1 MDRREFLQAAAVA
14 AGAAIAT
21 PALAASVLKFIY
33 PYAPG
38 SGGDILV
45 RVLADDLEKKL
56 GVSAIVENKPGADGR
71 IGVREVKHAAPDGD
85 TLLFTPFGTMVL
97 FPSVFKSL
105 PYDPFKDFVPVTQ
118 AITFDFGLAAGPMS
132 GTKTLAELTDWLKKN
147 PEKGN
152 VGVPGLGALPHL
164 LPIKFAA
171 DAGVK
176 IQAVA
181 YKGTAPALTAAM
193 AGEVALVCAP
203 LADLVAQ
210 HKAGAV
216 HVLAVSGKK
225 RSPYLPDVPT
235 FVEQGYKIEGS
246 GWYAIFA
253 PANTPADVV
262 AKLNKSLVQAIHSES
277 FQQRAKSVYLT
288 PTGTT
293 SEELGALQKADFER
307 WAPVIQSAGLSGR

>member
-105 PYDPFKDFVPVTQ
+105 PYDP
-118 AITFDFGLAAGPMS
+118 
-132 GTKTLAELTDWLKKN
+132 
-147 PEKGN
+147 
-152 VGVPGLGALPHL
+152 
-164 LPIKFAA
+164 
-171 DAGVK
+171 
-176 IQAVA
+176 
-181 YKGTAPALTAAM
+181 
-193 AGEVALVCAP
+193 
-203 LADLVAQ
+203 
-210 HKAGAV
+210 
-216 HVLAVSGKK
+216 
-225 RSPYLPDVPT
+225 
-235 FVEQGYKIEGS
+235 
-246 GWYAIFA
+246 
-253 PANTPADVV
+253 
-262 AKLNKSLVQAIHSES
+262 
-277 FQQRAKSVYLT
+277 
-288 PTGTT
+288 
-293 SEELGALQKADFER
+293 
-307 WAPVIQSAGLSGR
+307 